1 MQVRKGKYPE
11 SDSDEA
17 VKAGEKATTQIGKD
31 GTDKGRIFRFNPG
44 KQGKTKMLT
53 TERAIIEIKTS
64 SKDEVVAEIAE
75 ALEKH
80 PDSLRL
86 DFRKNFN

>member
-1 MQVRKGKYPE
+1 MRKGKYPE

-17 VKAGEKATTQIGKD
+17 GTDGERATTQIGKD
-31 GTDKGRIFRFNPG
+31 GTNKGRIFRFNPG
-44 KQGKTKMLT
+44 KQGKTKMLAT
-53 TERAIIEIKTS
+53 GRTIIEIKTS

-80 PDSLRL
+80 PGNLKIN
-86 DFRKNFN
+86 FRKNFT

>member
-1 MQVRKGKYPE
+1 ML
-11 SDSDEA
+11 
-17 VKAGEKATTQIGKD
+17 AT
-31 GTDKGRIFRFNPG
+31 GR
-44 KQGKTKMLT
+44 T
-53 TERAIIEIKTS
+53 IIEIKTS

-86 DFRKNFN
+86 DFRKNFT